1 LIYFQF
7 HHSIP
12 FLYVMFSNLIL
23 ILLIFLV
30 LLLNFFFNHSIK
42 SLYLPSN
49 LFLFQF
55 WSLLSWFLFFFY
67 PFV

>member
-30 LLLNFFFNHSIK
+30 LLLNFFFSI
-42 SLYLPSN
+42 S
-49 LFLFQF
+49 
-55 WSLLSWFLFFFY
+55 
-67 PFV
+67 PFNQKFIFAL